1 MRAGFARFAMGV
13 SGKTFWR
20 WGFWGFARGVFL
32 DVVASRCGAWVLILP
47 GCRGSHMDRAKP
59 LAVAKTHWIC
69 RAKPLGEFCPGRARP
84 PGKMVDAVRNEQG
97 KSRAHRQR
105 GMRPIG
111 NDACQPSASSNCQRT
126 FAVFAALARDELQR
140 EVEPSK
146 SLTGFQ
152 QLFLATSDFNSEG
165 HEGHKDRRFGTLI
178 FANLH

>member
-1 MRAGFARFAMGV
+1 MPPRDGKYLRGSRAGCNRAKPSGAR
-13 SGKTFWR
+13 
-20 WGFWGFARGVFL
+20 GFWGFAWGVFL

-69 RAKPLGEFCPGRARP
+69 RAKPLGEFCPAHARS

-105 GMRPIG
+105 GTRPIG
-111 NDACQPSASSNCQRT
+111 NDACQLSASSNCQRT
-126 FAVFAALARDELQR
+126 SAVFAALARDELQR

-146 SLTGFQ
+146 SLTRFQ
-152 QLFLATSDFNSEG
+152 QLFLATSRNVRS
-165 HEGHKDRRFGTLI
+165 K
-178 FANLH
+178 